1 MISVSV
7 SKTFELES
15 KTAGDLMISLG
26 FLLMSKAG
34 IGDTVSGVFSV
45 SSQAALGA
53 LKKNESN
60 YDFCQILFS

>member
-15 KTAGDLMISLG
+15 KTAGDLMISPG

-53 LKKNESN
+53 LKK
-60 YDFCQILFS
+60 